1 MPETV
6 LHMSYKRP
14 PRVLS
19 GLPEKWENIAM
30 EELMKNLEQI
40 GFTPET
46 CDRIRDRYDGNED
59 ELRRYVIFCVA
70 LFDNRHECV

>member
-1 MPETV
+1 
-6 LHMSYKRP
+6 MSCKRP
-14 PRVLS
+14 SRVLS

-30 EELMKNLEQI
+30 KELFEMLEQI

-46 CDRIRDRYDGNED
+46 CDRIRDRYDGDED

-70 LFDNRHECV
+70 LFDNRHE

>member
-1 MPETV
+1 M
-6 LHMSYKRP
+6 K
-14 PRVLS
+14 
-19 GLPEKWENIAM
+19 
-30 EELMKNLEQI
+30 ELFEMLEQI

-46 CDRIRDRYDGNED
+46 CDRIRDRYDGDED